1 MVETEF
7 CSSQVGNWNG
17 SISMFIILL
26 STIITLVIAQTI
38 PDYSISEYE
47 PTGQLPPGCS
57 SAMLGLSLDGYTM
70 VSFGCN
76 NSNWQFNVLT
86 NSWMKLQVAF
96 NESGCGAQTYLNSNI
111 VWFFGM
117 ASEKRFTAFQ
127 VRHCSSSIDSYL

>member
-86 NSWMKLQVAF
+86 NSWMKVSFLRVAWCIENNQNPVCNF
-96 NESGCGAQTYLNSNI
+96 LSFKLLSTNLDVEL
-111 VWFFGM
+111 
-117 ASEKRFTAFQ
+117 KR
-127 VRHCSSSIDSYL
+127 I